1 MAIYHLSVKN
11 IGRSDGRS
19 AVACSAYR
27 AGEKLIDKTYGKEQD
42 YTKKTGVEFKK
53 IYAPEN
59 AKKELLDRESLWN
72 AVELSE
78 TKKNGDLKQTAR
90 LAKEFEVAFP
100 CEISKEQRELMLD
113 DLCKRLVEKHGVIVD
128 AVIHA
133 PHTAGGSDERNY
145 HAHIMFTTRT
155 INERGE
161 LGKKAREFNDDGRN
175 LTVEYR
181 AYWAELENR
190 ELERAGSS
198 ERVSHLS
205 NKERGIDLEPTVHEG
220 SKITELRRQGIDTE
234 ISLKNDAIKA
244 RNTEKQLIRGL
255 EQEIIATERLVAS
268 LHRERIEQ
276 SPQHSI
282 FDRINQNLDV
292 ADSHIS
298 QVPPID
304 KDRAKNNVEQIRQA
318 FQKAQELAK
327 LQKEQ
332 AQKDRL
338 AQAKAIGEQE
348 QRQKEKDQ
356 EQRSPEE
363 LTKIAYSVISQYN
376 DAVATEAK
384 NIALTTQ
391 KTEIEQ
397 INAVLEQIEL
407 SKTDIKHQKEELGK
421 RPLFFGGKWDTANVE
436 IQKQLHQL
444 EEQERE
450 LRSNSPRFEPER
462 YTDRAKLTVN
472 KANPN
477 LKAKYDRARN
487 YLEREQQRKLAEQE
501 KRKQEAKA
509 IQEQEKQAFFA
520 RKALREQGKHD
531 EANKMLEAEKR
542 NRPRSR

>member
-1 MAIYHLSVKN
+1 MAIFHFSVKA
-11 IGRSDGRS
+11 ISRSAGRS

-27 AGEKLIDKTYGKEQD
+27 SAEKLEDHYQGKIQD
-42 YTKKTGVEFKK
+42 YTQKTGVESKT

-59 AKKELLDRESLWN
+59 TKKELLERQDLWN
-72 AVELSE
+72 AVEQVERRKDATL
-78 TKKNGDLKQTAR
+78 AR
-90 LAKEFEVAFP
+90 EFEIAFP
-100 CEISKEQRELMLD
+100 HEFNEFQRQELLDELCQEIVK
-113 DLCKRLVEKHGVIVD
+113 KHDVIVD
-128 AVIHA
+128 ACIHA
-133 PHTAGGSDERNY
+133 PHTKSGSDERNF
-145 HAHIMFTTRT
+145 HAHIMFTSRQIDPQT
-155 INERGE
+155 GDFA
-161 LGKKAREFNDDGRN
+161 KKKNRDFNKEQSSETVSHWREHF
-175 LTVEYR
+175 
-181 AYWAELENR
+181 AELTNR
-190 ELERAGSS
+190 HLEKHGFADRIDHRSY
-198 ERVSHLS
+198 
-205 NKERGIDLEPTVHEG
+205 KDQGIDLEATQHEG
-220 SKITELRRQGIDTE
+220 PHVTQLRRQGIDTE
-234 ISLKNDAIKA
+234 ISLSNDAIRE
-244 RNTEKQLIRGL
+244 RNQFSQHIKGL
-255 EQEIIATERLVAS
+255 DQEIQASERL
-268 LHRERIEQ
+268 LNNLIQTRE
-276 SPQHSI
+276 
-282 FDRINQNLDV
+282 NLD
-292 ADSHIS
+292 
-298 QVPPID
+298 
-304 KDRAKNNVEQIRQA
+304 
-318 FQKAQELAK
+318 
-327 LQKEQ
+327 
-332 AQKDRL
+332 
-338 AQAKAIGEQE
+338 QE

-520 RKALREQGKHD
+520 RKALREQGKYD

>member
-1 MAIYHLSVKN
+1 MGLYNVAIFHFSVKN
-11 IGRSDGRS
+11 ISRSDGRS
-19 AVACSAYR
+19 AVACAAYR
-27 AGEKLIDKTYGKEQD
+27 SGEKLKDERYGKEQD
-42 YTKKTGVEFKK
+42 YTKKTGIEFKN

-59 AKKELLDRESLWN
+59 TKKELLDRQSLWN
-72 AVELSE
+72 EVEKVENRANSNL
-78 TKKNGDLKQTAR
+78 AR
-90 LAKEFEVAFP
+90 EFEIAFP
-100 CEISKEQRELMLD
+100 HELNAEQRRKMLD
-113 DLCKRLVEKHGVIVD
+113 ELCQKIVDRHNVVVD

-145 HAHIMFTTRT
+145 HAHIMFTGRQLDRKT
-155 INERGE
+155 GDFA
-161 LGKKAREFNDDGRN
+161 KKRNRDFNKEKSSE
-175 LTVEYR
+175 TVTQWR
-181 AYWAELENR
+181 KDFADIVNRQLEHI
-190 ELERAGSS
+190 GCD

-205 NKERGIDLEPTVHEG
+205 YKDLKYDLEPTIHEG
-220 SKITELRRQGIDTE
+220 AKVTELRRQGIDTE
-234 ISLKNDAIKA
+234 ISLANDAIRE
-244 RNTEKQLIRGL
+244 RNQFSQHIKGL
-255 EQEIIATERLVAS
+255 DQEIQASERL
-268 LHRERIEQ
+268 LNNLIQTRE
-276 SPQHSI
+276 
-282 FDRINQNLDV
+282 NLD
-292 ADSHIS
+292 
-298 QVPPID
+298 
-304 KDRAKNNVEQIRQA
+304 
-318 FQKAQELAK
+318 
-327 LQKEQ
+327 
-332 AQKDRL
+332 
-338 AQAKAIGEQE
+338 QE